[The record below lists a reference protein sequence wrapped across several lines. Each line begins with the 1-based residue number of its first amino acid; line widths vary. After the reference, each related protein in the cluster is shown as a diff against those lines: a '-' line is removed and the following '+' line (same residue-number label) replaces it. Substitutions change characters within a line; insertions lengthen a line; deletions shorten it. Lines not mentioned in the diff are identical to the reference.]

1 MAIHALLCRWKA
13 KMSRTFFPFAVITS
27 QWSVGAHT
35 LSQNQRQTY
44 APHTAER
51 TKPLRWEVSSES
63 LPFTMLSPGGALT
76 PVTVWSGCSHHTT
89 LQFSGSRR
97 SLGIFKMCE
106 ATAKPFSC
114 FSTFFCKQ
122 ESKLMPCCSC
132 FKHTPVSSVPQFVT
146 LCATFSAPLD
156 RPFYSLVAQVCQSSC
171 TYLICR
177 YPSTFFFHRVLQHD
191 CKLASSLSLPNQAP
205 VI

>member
-13 KMSRTFFPFAVITS
+13 KMSRTFLPFAVITS

-89 LQFSGSRR
+89 LQFSGSSR

-122 ESKLMPCCSC
+122 ESKLNALLQLLQTHSHQLCASVCDTMCYILCPSGQTILQ
-132 FKHTPVSSVPQFVT
+132 FGGTRMPVSLYLYDLQISLNIFLPQSF
-146 LCATFSAPLD
+146 AA
-156 RPFYSLVAQVCQSSC
+156 
-171 TYLICR
+171 
-177 YPSTFFFHRVLQHD
+177 
-191 CKLASSLSLPNQAP
+191 
-205 VI
+205 